1 MIVLSNDIKKQI
13 LRCAILIEQCV
24 TRTGI
29 FADMGAIIPAPANVI
44 SERFSSQAAWLILAP
59 QASVKL
65 NYKVQFGSLC
75 GVVFYCM

>member
-29 FADMGAIIPAPANVI
+29 FADMGVIIPAPANVI
-44 SERFSSQAAWLILAP
+44 SERFSIFKGRLTKFSR
-59 QASVKL
+59 AS
-65 NYKVQFGSLC
+65 SSEA
-75 GVVFYCM
+75 